1 MDTASSLVS
10 AGRGWLQRRALFF
23 KLLGIGFLGLLLLV
37 PMGMIRS
44 TLRERQGRYHEALAA
59 ITQTW
64 GQSQHLLGPVLVVPY
79 TFKTEI
85 EEWTLAGDRRVK
97 EKRTQEVA
105 AEAFFLPE
113 QLVIEGE
120 LEPSARSRG
129 IYTTHVYAATLRV
142 SGKFAPPDLGF
153 AGLHGVEPRW
163 ERARVCFAVSD
174 LRGTR
179 EALTLRWGGA
189 TLPLQPGAR
198 LDGFTTGL
206 HAPVSLAAS
215 GGEVEFG
222 FTLTL
227 NGSEGFGVAPLGRD
241 TRLRLTSPW
250 PDPSFS
256 GAFLP
261 LRRDVSS
268 EGFEAEWRVS
278 YYGRSFPQ
286 QWTNR
291 AGEPQ
296 PAAPEFESA
305 VFGVSLRPALDAY
318 RVTERAIKYGV
329 LFVALVFTTFFLFEA
344 LSDVRLHA
352 LNYLLVG
359 AALCLFF
366 LALLALSEVI
376 RFGAAYALAAAAS
389 TLLIGLYGRRVLRD
403 RRRAWA
409 ATALLGGVYAYLFF
423 VLRMEDFSLLAGTAA
438 LFTMLAA
445 LMYATRQLRADE
457 AVPPAR
463 TAEAGV

>member
-23 KLLGIGFLGLLLLV
+23 KLLGVGFLGLLLLV
-37 PMGMIRS
+37 PLGMVHS
-44 TLRERQGRYHEALAA
+44 TLRERRARYHEALGA

-64 GQSQHLLGPVLVVPY
+64 GQSQRLLGPVLVVPY
-79 TFKTEI
+79 TYKTEM
-85 EEWTLAGDRRVK
+85 EEWVLSDGQRVRK
-97 EKRTQEVA
+97 TRIQENQV
-105 AEAFFLPE
+105 EAFFLPE
-113 QLVIEGE
+113 QLVVEGE

-129 IYTTHVYAATLRV
+129 IYTAHVYAATLRM
-142 SGKFAPPDLGF
+142 SGKFARPDFGF
-153 AGLHGVEPRW
+153 TGVQGVEPRW
-163 ERARVCFAVSD
+163 ERARVCLAISD

-179 EALTLRWGGA
+179 EVLTLRWGA
-189 TLPLQPGAR
+189 EALPLQPGAR

-206 HAPVSLAAS
+206 HAPVALAPT
-215 GGEVEFG
+215 GGAVEFNLS
-222 FTLTL
+222 LTL
-227 NGSEGFGVAPLGRD
+227 NGSDGFGVAPLGRD

-250 PDPSFS
+250 PDPSFN
-256 GAFLP
+256 GAYLP
-261 LRRDVSS
+261 LRREVTP
-268 EGFEAEWRVS
+268 EGFEAEWQVS

-296 PAAPEFESA
+296 PAAQEFESS

-329 LFVALVFTTFFLFEA
+329 LFIALVFTAFFLFEA
-344 LSDVRLHA
+344 LSHVRLHA

-366 LALLALSEVI
+366 LGLLALSEVMW
-376 RFGAAYALAAAAS
+376 FGAAYALAAATS
-389 TLLIGLYGRRVLRD
+389 TLLIGLYSRRVLRD
-403 RRRAWA
+403 GRRALA

-438 LFTMLAA
+438 LFAMLAA
-445 LMYATRQLRADE
+445 LMYATRHLRAGDE
-457 AVPPAR
+457 ATPVGA
-463 TAEAGV
+463 AEEEA